1 MAFAFQRWFTR
12 AAAPLLILA
21 PCLLGHAQ
29 AQAQAQVSAGPG
41 AWSSN
46 QTWAADTRN
55 GGNLT
60 GYFYWPAS
68 QPTLAGKR
76 ALVLVLHGCS
86 QSAAGDVINA
96 ADGGFNWKAMGDQ
109 YGAVILAP
117 NATGNVYGNHC
128 WDYASTSHSRTSG
141 HDAVLLDLVN
151 RFVTNPQYA
160 IDPSQVYVTGLSSG
174 GGETMALGCFAPDI
188 FAGIGINAGPPP
200 GTTTA
205 QIGIVPSD
213 YTATT
218 AANNCKALAGS
229 NLPKFA
235 TQIASV
241 VWGTTDYTVAQAY
254 GPMDAAAMRLTYGG
268 AFSKGA
274 TQTVATGGSNIAYT
288 DSNGKLRTSE
298 MAVTGM
304 AHAWPAG
311 SGGQN
316 TNYVDAT
323 HVNYPAFVMNF
334 WFKNNLRVSTVAAP
348 AMTSCSASV
357 AGNDVTVSGAGV
369 DAAGTIGSYKVV
381 LSGATPVS
389 DAAAG
394 SGASFTKTYSPLAN
408 GYYTGS
414 VTATGSGTGLTS
426 AACGIAQFLVGPAP
440 AILPP
445 AGLAVGARTASSIA
459 LSWSLASGAT
469 GYNVYRNG
477 INITATPV
485 TATSYT
491 STGLTASTSYN
502 FQVSSVGAGS
512 VESALSAAVA
522 GSTTSS
528 FTCTATNTS
537 NYNHVQ
543 AGRAHD
549 SGGYA
554 LANGSNQNMGLNNT
568 FYTTTLAQT
577 SVAYYVI
584 GNCP

>member
-1 MAFAFQRWFTR
+1 MAIAFQRLYTR
-12 AAAPLLILA
+12 AAASLLVLTSSMFVQA
-21 PCLLGHAQ
+21 HAQ
-29 AQAQAQVSAGPG
+29 AQVTAGPG

-46 QTWAADTRN
+46 QTWAADTVN

-76 ALVLVLHGCS
+76 ALVLVLHGCT
-86 QSAAGDVINA
+86 QTAAGDVINA
-96 ADGGFNWKAMGDQ
+96 SDGGFNWKAMGDQ

-117 NATGNVYGNHC
+117 NATGNVYSNHC
-128 WDYASTSHSRTSG
+128 WDYASTNHSRTSG
-141 HDAVLLDLVN
+141 HDAILLDLVN

-160 IDPSQVYVTGLSSG
+160 IDPKQVYVTGLSSG
-174 GGETMALGCFAPDI
+174 GGETMALACFAPDI
-188 FAGIGINAGPPP
+188 FAGAGINAGPPP

-205 QIGIVPSD
+205 QIGFVPSG

-235 TQIASV
+235 TQIAGV

-254 GPMDAAAMRLTYGG
+254 GPMDAAAMRLSYGG
-268 AFSKGA
+268 TFTQGA
-274 TQTVATGGSNIAYT
+274 AQTVATGGSNIPYL

-298 MAVTGM
+298 MTITGM

-334 WFKNNLRVSTVAAP
+334 WFQNNLRVSTVAAP

-357 AGNDVTVSGAGV
+357 SGNNATVSGAGL
-369 DAAGTIGSYKVV
+369 DAAGTIGSYKVA

-394 SGASFTKTYSPLAN
+394 SGASFSKTYAALAN

-414 VTATGSGTGLTS
+414 VTATDSGTGLTS
-426 AACGIAQFLVGPAP
+426 AACAIAQFLVGPAP
-440 AILPP
+440 AIQPP
-445 AGLAVGARTASSIA
+445 AGLAVGTRTASSIA
-459 LSWSLASGAT
+459 LSWSAASGAT

-477 INITATPV
+477 AKITATPV

-491 STGLTASTSYN
+491 STGLAASTSYS
-502 FQVSSVGAGS
+502 FQVSSIGAGS
-512 VESALSAAVA
+512 VEGALSAAVA

-528 FTCTATNTS
+528 FTCTTTNAS
-537 NYNHVQ
+537 NYAHVQ

-554 LANGSNQNMGLNNT
+554 LANGSNQNMGLDNT
-568 FYTTTLAQT
+568 FYTATLAQT
-577 SVAYYVI
+577 SAGYYVI
-584 GNCP
+584 GSCP